1 MWCVCT
7 SLLTEGG
14 LRSPLGVTRTAAA
27 ARSRALAQA
36 HVHARIPDYSNVPAR
51 IDVTRGVLVRRDAA
65 VVVPPKLVFQSDD
78 HNPTVWEGVWVA
90 WPCQLEPEVD
100 TTHGYSLSLSFFP
113 VPPAHR
119 WRSSGDGLR
128 GSTLRHPRRAVAKC
142 SNLVAQGS
150 GPSPYPPLESCSPS
164 IDVRARWARAT
175 ERSPSRAPLLAH
187 HTVHAAKSIISA
199 CAHCA
204 VMGISECVVY
214 ASIIAHFAI
223 VCLHRPPPDPVCGC

>member
-7 SLLTEGG
+7 SLLTEVG

-100 TTHGYSLSLSFFP
+100 TTHGYSLSLLLSCSTCPQVAKQRGWTPRFDLEAPKKGRRKVFKL
-113 VPPAHR
+113 
-119 WRSSGDGLR
+119 SGTRERAKSLPSIGIMQ
-128 GSTLRHPRRAVAKC
+128 SEHRRACA
-142 SNLVAQGS
+142 SGS
-150 GPSPYPPLESCSPS
+150 GN
-164 IDVRARWARAT
+164 
-175 ERSPSRAPLLAH
+175 
-187 HTVHAAKSIISA
+187 
-199 CAHCA
+199 
-204 VMGISECVVY
+204 
-214 ASIIAHFAI
+214 
-223 VCLHRPPPDPVCGC
+223 